1 MAGNPNYPS
10 KFAQNVRVAAEPGL
24 HFLSALEELRR
35 GFTPRSYILL
45 LLLLVQSYRSCRM
58 KLRLGHLAYGLC
70 LTLGVS
76 LLLLNLKYL
85 AQSRFDLITLG
96 TALFVLCAALVFSVR
111 YARKLRSRYDRRASR
126 MMEERNRLQLQH
138 QALVRLAT
146 TESKAHNLHS
156 SIREILET
164 AAHTLDIDRASLW
177 VFEDNCSRMR
187 CLDFYEKHSNAHSS
201 GFELTAANAPSYF
214 KALQTSRVIT
224 LHDLAQSQFSQE
236 LAYLLERGVTSSID
250 SPVRLQGT
258 LAAVV
263 CLRHVGEPR
272 RWSTDEQNFAASIA
286 DMAAIAFQND
296 QQKRTQAELEQKSF
310 AIESSMDGMAI
321 LDAQQT
327 YVYVNRSHA
336 AMYGYDDPDELLGRS
351 WRALYDDAELLRF
364 ENELM
369 PRFLRDGQ
377 LQAEAKGKKK
387 DGTLFPQEISLTTLG
402 NGGLICVVRDI
413 TIRKVAESNA
423 EQMALFA
430 TLNPSPILRFDYQ
443 GVITSA
449 NPAALEIFSLSR
461 ESGVD
466 LKSVI
471 LGARDLDL
479 QNCIED
485 GALLSCS
492 SRIGDKYFH
501 FLFRGVP
508 SLMCGHVY
516 GTDIT
521 DLKRAHQRLIDSK
534 KFLRRVVDSDPNLIY
549 VKDSQGRFTL
559 ANQATADLYGTTV
572 NEILWKTDADLLK
585 NTQEIQAFRN
595 SEQEVIGTLEDRIVA
610 EESFTDT
617 KGRTTLLRTVR
628 RPMRLTPNGDVHV
641 LGVGTNITETK
652 KLQEDLL
659 HSQKMEAI
667 GQLAGGIAHDFNNLL
682 TGILGCT
689 GLLKMK
695 GERDPDVN
703 QSAEM
708 IENAAS
714 RAGQLTQKLLGFA
727 RKGKH
732 QNIPVDIHLTIE
744 ETVSLLR
751 RTIEK
756 NIAIA
761 QIMQAPQAYI
771 LGDPTQVQQIIL
783 NLAINA
789 RDAMSVETDG
799 TNGGELTIRTRLVPA
814 CELEG
819 GKAEREV
826 ENFLEISVQDTG
838 CGIPEEL
845 REKIFEPFF
854 TTKAT
859 GRGTG
864 MGLAMV
870 YGIVENH
877 EGYLKVE
884 SQVGRGTT
892 FRVYLPSLDSQAVSS
907 IIQPPQKAISGR
919 GQILVVDDH
928 NVVRSVTAK
937 MLQSLGYGVV
947 TARDGV
953 EAAEY
958 YREHWSD
965 IDVVI
970 LDMIMPRMGARECL
984 PILKSINPQVRAILS
999 TGYVNNNAVQD
1010 IMNEGMCGFVQ
1021 KPYQLP
1027 QLSAVVAQV
1036 LKPESAEVST
1046 ITHSRI
1052 PTSLH
1057 A

>member
-1 MAGNPNYPS
+1 M
-10 KFAQNVRVAAEPGL
+10 KWRL
-24 HFLSALEELRR
+24 DR
-35 GFTPRSYILL
+35 
-45 LLLLVQSYRSCRM
+45 LV
-58 KLRLGHLAYGLC
+58 YGLC
-70 LTLGVS
+70 LMLGVS
-76 LLLLNLKYL
+76 LLLVDPQNLT
-85 AQSRFDLITLG
+85 ASRFDFIMLG
-96 TALFVLCAALVFSVR
+96 IALLVLCAALAFSVR
-111 YARKLRSRYDRRASR
+111 YARKLRSRYDRRTSR
-126 MMEERNRLQLQH
+126 MMEERSRLQLQH

-146 TESKAHNLHS
+146 SETNHRGLIS
-156 SIREILET
+156 SIREILES
-164 AAHTLDIDRASLW
+164 AAHTLAVDRASLW
-177 VFEDNCSRMR
+177 VFEDNCTRLR
-187 CLDFYEKHSNAHSS
+187 CLDFYEKHSHAHSA
-201 GFELTAANAPSYF
+201 GFELTAASAPNYF
-214 KALQTSRVIT
+214 EALRMSRVIT
-224 LHDLAQSQFSQE
+224 LHDLAQSPFSGE
-236 LAYLLERGVTSSID
+236 LSYLRERGVTSSID
-250 SPVRLQGT
+250 SPVRLGGN

-272 RWSTDEQNFAASIA
+272 RWTTDEQNFAASIA
-286 DMAAIAFQND
+286 DMAAIAFQNE
-296 QQKRTQAELEQKSF
+296 QQKRIQTELEQKSF

-321 LDAQQT
+321 LDSQQT
-327 YVYVNRSHA
+327 YTYVNRAHA
-336 AMYGYDDPDELLGRS
+336 AMYGYEPGELLGRS
-351 WRALYDDAELLRF
+351 WRMLYDDAELQRF
-364 ENELM
+364 DSELM
-369 PRFLRDGQ
+369 PNFTHDGR

-387 DGTLFPQEISLTTLG
+387 DGTLFPQEISLTTLD

-413 TIRKVAESNA
+413 TVRKTAERDA

-430 TLNPSPILRFDYQ
+430 TLDPSPVLRFNHD
-443 GVITSA
+443 GLIISA
-449 NPAALEIFSLSR
+449 NPAALEIFGLTQ
-461 ESGVD
+461 ETGVD

-479 QNCIED
+479 QNCIEQ
-485 GALLSCS
+485 GTLLSCS
-492 SRIGDKYFH
+492 SRVGDKYFH

-508 SLMCGHVY
+508 NLMFGHVY
-516 GTDIT
+516 GTDIS

-585 NTQEIQAFRN
+585 STHEIEGFRK
-595 SEQEVIGTLEDRIVA
+595 SEQEVIGSLEDRIVA
-610 EESFTDT
+610 EETFTDAQ
-617 KGRTTLLRTVR
+617 GRTTLLRTVR
-628 RPMRLTPNGDVHV
+628 RPLRLTPNGDVHV

-732 QNIPVDIHLTIE
+732 QNIPVDIHLSIE

-756 NIAIA
+756 NIAIS

-771 LGDPTQVQQIIL
+771 LGDPTQIQQIIL

-789 RDAMSVETDG
+789 RDAMSLETDG

-814 CELEG
+814 SEIEA
-819 GKAEREV
+819 GKVEREV

-870 YGIVENH
+870 YGIVQNH
-877 EGYLKVE
+877 EGYLKVD

-892 FRVYLPSLDSQAVSS
+892 FRVYLPSLDSQAVST
-907 IIQPPQKAISGR
+907 IIQPPQKAIAGR

-958 YREHWSD
+958 YREHYTD

-984 PILKSINPQVRAILS
+984 PLLKAINPQVRAILS
-999 TGYVNNNAVQD
+999 TGYVNNNAVQE

-1036 LKPESAEVST
+1036 LKPGSSSAASP
-1046 ITHSRI
+1046 IHSVAA
-1052 PTSLH
+1052 PLH
-1057 A
+1057 V

>member
-1 MAGNPNYPS
+1 M
-10 KFAQNVRVAAEPGL
+10 
-24 HFLSALEELRR
+24 
-35 GFTPRSYILL
+35 
-45 LLLLVQSYRSCRM
+45 
-58 KLRLGHLAYGLC
+58 
-70 LTLGVS
+70 S
-76 LLLLNLKYL
+76 L
-85 AQSRFDLITLG
+85 FFI
-96 TALFVLCAALVFSVR
+96 VR
-111 YARKLRSRYDRRASR
+111 YARRLRSRYDRRALR
-126 MMEERNRLQLQH
+126 MMEERTRLQLQH
-138 QALVRLAT
+138 QALVKLAT
-146 TESKAHNLHS
+146 SETKKRNLIS
-156 SIREILET
+156 SIRELLET
-164 AAHTLDIDRASLW
+164 AAHTLDVDRASLW
-177 VFEDNCSRMR
+177 IFEDSCSRIR
-187 CLDFYEKHSNAHSS
+187 CLDFYEKHSHAHSS
-201 GFELTAANAPSYF
+201 GFELTAQSAPNYF
-214 KALQTSRVIT
+214 AALQTSRVIT
-224 LHDLAQSQFSQE
+224 LHNLANSEFSDE
-236 LAYLLERGVTSSID
+236 LAYLIERGVTSSID
-250 SPVRLQGT
+250 SPVRLDGT
-258 LAAVV
+258 IAAVV
-263 CLRHVGEPR
+263 CLRHVGPAR

-286 DMAAIAFQND
+286 DMAAIAFQSD
-296 QQKRTQAELEQKSF
+296 KQKTIQAELEQKSF

-321 LDAQQT
+321 LDANHT
-327 YVYVNRSHA
+327 YVYLNHSHA
-336 AMYGYDDPDELLGRS
+336 TLYGYDDPSELLGKS
-351 WRALYDDAELLRF
+351 WRVLYDTEELARF
-364 ENELM
+364 ERELM
-369 PRFLRDGQ
+369 PQFQRDGR
-377 LQAEAKGKKK
+377 LQAEARGRKK
-387 DGTLFPQEISLTTLG
+387 DGSIFPQEISLTALED
-402 NGGLICVVRDI
+402 GGLICVIRDI
-413 TIRKVAESNA
+413 TVRKLAERNA

-430 TLNPSPILRFDYQ
+430 TLHPSPVLRFDHS
-443 GVITSA
+443 GTIISA
-449 NPAALEIFSLSR
+449 NPAALEIFGLPQA
-461 ESGVD
+461 SGVD
-466 LKSVI
+466 LKSII

-479 QNCIED
+479 QRCIEE

-492 SRIGDKYFH
+492 SRIGEKYFH

-508 SLMCGHVY
+508 DLMFGHVY

-585 NTQEIQAFRN
+585 NAREIEAFRK
-595 SEQEVIGTLEDRIVA
+595 SEQEVISTLEDRIVA
-610 EESFTDT
+610 EETFTDAQ
-617 KGRTTLLRTVR
+617 GHSTLLRTVR
-628 RPMRLTPNGDVHV
+628 RPLRLTPQGDVHV
-641 LGVGTNITETK
+641 LGVGMNITETK

-659 HSQKMEAI
+659 QSQKMEAI

-708 IENAAS
+708 IESAAS

-732 QNIPVDIHLTIE
+732 QNIPVDIHQTIE

-756 NIAIA
+756 NIAIS

-771 LGDPTQVQQIIL
+771 LGDPTQIQQIIL

-789 RDAMSVETDG
+789 RDAMSVETGG
-799 TNGGELTIRTRLVPA
+799 TNGGELSIFTRLVPA
-814 CELEG
+814 SALGGRQAEL
-819 GKAEREV
+819 EV
-826 ENFLEISVQDTG
+826 ENFLEISVCDTG

-870 YGIVENH
+870 YGIVQNH
-877 EGYLKVE
+877 EGFLKVE
-884 SQVGRGTT
+884 SALGHGTT
-892 FRVYLPSLDSQAVSS
+892 FRVYLPSLDAQAVSS
-907 IIQPPQKAISGR
+907 IIQPPQKTISGR
-919 GQILVVDDH
+919 GQVLVVDDH

-953 EAAEY
+953 EAHEY
-958 YREHWSD
+958 FREHWTD

-970 LDMIMPRMGARECL
+970 LDMIMPHMGARECL
-984 PILKSINPQVRAILS
+984 PLLKGINPNVRAILS
-999 TGYVNNNAVQD
+999 TGYVNNNAVQE
-1010 IMNEGMCGFVQ
+1010 IMNEGMCGFIQ
-1021 KPYQLP
+1021 KPYQLA

-1036 LKPESAEVST
+1036 LKPDDGPRETSKSSSAEL
-1046 ITHSRI
+1046 R
-1052 PTSLH
+1052 